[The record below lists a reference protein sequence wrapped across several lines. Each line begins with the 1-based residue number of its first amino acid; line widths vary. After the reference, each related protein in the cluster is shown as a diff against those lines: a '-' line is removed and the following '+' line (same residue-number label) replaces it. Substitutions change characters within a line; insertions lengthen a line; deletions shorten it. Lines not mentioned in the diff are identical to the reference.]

1 MHVHVTLFT
10 NLIIFYLQ
18 STSAACQESTTSRHL
33 PSLPP
38 PISATPLT
46 PSAALSSHMQDSAH
60 LITTTTTPTSNII
73 TSTVAKTTSPHP
85 HPPPTTTC
93 STNLR
98 GSPLHARCGT
108 PTATELSGGKVLK
121 SRSAVYRTGG
131 SPTSSRGSHRSTP
144 SPPSSFTYRSSNSS
158 GTGGSHRSSVR
169 NSPYHSPWDS
179 AQHSQGGSLR
189 GSARNSPNHS
199 PRNSVHGSPSPSPEL
214 LNHALVSKLESVATR
229 GGNLGRG
236 MEKTPRLS
244 PKSVRRGLITKSNSD
259 TSSPTPTSDEVV
271 VPTRVLSPALQPS
284 TSPVNRKLH
293 EITSTSSLSPRP
305 SHPPSQVSAGPQSPP
320 RSVDFESGHVL
331 TQLPYE
337 YSSFLDVPPDAL
349 GEFYI
354 THAQLCYPG
363 VTIPQRICPS
373 VTIHL
378 VGLCVCVCV
387 CVSGLVSLKF

>member
-1 MHVHVTLFT
+1 MFQ
-10 NLIIFYLQ
+10 Q

-38 PISATPLT
+38 PISATPLI
-46 PSAALSSHMQDSAH
+46 PSTALSSHIQDSTH
-60 LITTTTTPTSNII
+60 LITTTTAPTSNIV
-73 TSTVAKTTSPHP
+73 TSTVAKTTTPSHP
-85 HPPPTTTC
+85 HPPPVTSC
-93 STNLR
+93 SSNLR
-98 GSPLHARCGT
+98 GSPLRARCGT

-121 SRSAVYRTGG
+121 SRSAVYRTG
-131 SPTSSRGSHRSTP
+131 SPASSRGSHRSTP

-189 GSARNSPNHS
+189 GSARNSPHHS

-229 GGNLGRG
+229 GGSLGRG
-236 MEKTPRLS
+236 AEKSPRLS
-244 PKSVRRGLITKSNSD
+244 PKSARRGLITKSNSD
-259 TSSPTPTSDEVV
+259 PGSPTPASNEAQTVH
-271 VPTRVLSPALQPS
+271 VPPRVLSPALQPAP
-284 TSPVNRKLH
+284 SPVNRKLH
-293 EITSTSSLSPRP
+293 EIANTATSSSTSLSPRP
-305 SHPPSQVSAGPQSPP
+305 SHPPSQLIAGSQSPP

-349 GEFYI
+349 GKYGTNYHVFSE
-354 THAQLCYPG
+354 TKNL
-363 VTIPQRICPS
+363 
-373 VTIHL
+373 
-378 VGLCVCVCV
+378 
-387 CVSGLVSLKF
+387 